1 MIDTMGEDYIRTA
14 RAKGLPERT
23 VIRRHAVRSAITPI
37 VTLIGLDVGTLLA
50 GNAILT
56 ETVFNI
62 PGVGRLLYN
71 AISVSDLTTIQGITL
86 FGAFFI
92 VFFNL
97 VVDIA
102 YAYLD
107 PRVRYS

>member
-1 MIDTMGEDYIRTA
+1 
-14 RAKGLPERT
+14 
-23 VIRRHAVRSAITPI
+23 
-37 VTLIGLDVGTLLA
+37 
-50 GNAILT
+50 
-56 ETVFNI
+56 VFNI

-71 AISVSDLTTIQGITL
+71 AIGVSDLTVIQGITL